1 MSLSILFRTL
11 SKNYSK
17 LLPNGNWAK
26 PWYSPCGMF
35 SCCNDADKLAENP
48 EKKMAQMLA
57 QSSSS
62 GGSLTSKGSSM
73 SSVTSHGGASRQISF
88 DLKGME
94 HEGAYVQK
102 QQLHAAQAN
111 SQLEH
116 KCKLDIDSEP
126 NT

>member
-1 MSLSILFRTL
+1 MNFIILFI
-11 SKNYSK
+11 Y
-17 LLPNGNWAK
+17 
-26 PWYSPCGMF
+26 F
-35 SCCNDADKLAENP
+35 SL
-48 EKKMAQMLA
+48 Q
-57 QSSSS
+57 
-62 GGSLTSKGSSM
+62 
-73 SSVTSHGGASRQISF
+73 F

-126 NT
+126 NTIRMTGIICTIGISEYSILIY